1 MSEVTSPIILDS
13 TGQDIADALTDVA
26 DAINAGN
33 ATAAMLA
40 YVENGNTA
48 TQSYAKGTYIC
59 WQSLLYTA
67 DTAINAG
74 DAFYSTG
81 VNKNLTAVGG
91 GGLNRILDQLGQL
104 GKLVTNGSA
113 EMDNYAVFLVILTD
127 PWVQGAA
134 RISCVYVKGTEVFM
148 PYITYTG
155 AQNQLYYAAY
165 RINYNSQTRSIQI
178 ISALASNGSTVIPS
192 ISQIFG
198 LV

>member
-1 MSEVTSPIILDS
+1 MSEVTSPIILDT

-40 YVENGNTA
+40 YVENGSTA
-48 TQSYAKGTYIC
+48 SQNYAVGTYIC

-67 DTAINAG
+67 DTTINSG
-74 DAFYSTG
+74 DAFNSTG
-81 VNKNLTAVGG
+81 ANKNLTAVGG
-91 GGLNRILDQLGQL
+91 GGLNGILDQLWKL

-113 EMDNYAVFLVILTD
+113 EMDNYTVFQVILTD

-155 AQNQLYYAAY
+155 AQTQLYYAAY

-178 ISALASNGSTVIPS
+178 ISALASNGSTAIPA
-192 ISQIFG
+192 ISQIVG
-198 LV
+198 LM

>member
-1 MSEVTSPIILDS
+1 MSEVTSPIILDT

-48 TQSYAKGTYIC
+48 MQSYTKGTYIC

-67 DTAINAG
+67 DTTINAG
-74 DAFYSTG
+74 DAFNSTG
-81 VNKNLTAVGG
+81 ANKNLTAVGG
-91 GGLNRILDQLGQL
+91 GGLNRILDQLG
-104 GKLVTNGSA
+104 KLVTNGSA
-113 EMDNYAVFLVILTD
+113 EMDNYTVFQVILTD

-165 RINYNSQTRSIQI
+165 RIHYNSQTKSIQI
-178 ISALASNGSTVIPS
+178 VSAT
-192 ISQIFG
+192 
-198 LV
+198 

>member
-1 MSEVTSPIILDS
+1 MSLVTDPVILDS

-59 WQSLLYTA
+59 WKGLLYTA
-67 DTAINAG
+67 DTAIGSGTTLNA
-74 DAFYSTG
+74 DTG
-81 VNKNLTAVGG
+81 GNLTAVGG

-192 ISQIFG
+192 ISQIIG